1 MTPDRVLSVSFTIA
15 AVTPNTKWSFIEIKT
30 QSGLRGVGEASLV
43 SADGP
48 LSHSASAMARRA
60 LELPHAAPA
69 QWSDGRPLDTM
80 VDAAVFSAI
89 DQALWDIEA
98 RRQGVIVAALL
109 ADGQPARTQVPLY
122 ANINRRTDD
131 RSPAGFADS
140 ARRAV
145 SAGFDAVKIA
155 PFDDVTPNLN
165 TRHDLS
171 AAIDKGLAR
180 CAAVREVVGAERQL
194 MIDCHWRF
202 DEAGA
207 DALIAQA
214 AQLGVYWIE
223 CPIPETPDRL
233 PAIAR
238 LRAAANSHGL
248 LLAGCEERTRVEG
261 FAPFLKAG
269 AYDVMMPDAKYA
281 GGLTEMLRL
290 AALFETHGVTFSPH
304 NPSGPVCHAASLQVC
319 AAVPACGRL
328 EMQFDETPVFTAL
341 QAERLATE
349 NEGVAV
355 VGAGI
360 GLAVTLD
367 PDQLAAHATTA
378 WVAH

>member
-30 QSGLRGVGEASLV
+30 KAGLSGVGEASLV
-43 SADGP
+43 SPDEP
-48 LSHSASAMARRA
+48 LSLSASAMARRA
-60 LELPHAAPA
+60 LDLPHADPA
-69 QWSDGRPLDTM
+69 NWADGHALGAMT
-80 VDAAVFSAI
+80 DAAVYSAI

-98 RRQGVIVAALL
+98 RRQGVSVAALL
-109 ADGQPARTQVPLY
+109 AGGQAPRTRIPLY

-155 PFDDVTPNLN
+155 PFDDVVPGLE
-165 TRHDLS
+165 TRRDLI
-171 AAIDKGLAR
+171 AAIDRGLAR
-180 CAAVREVVGAERQL
+180 CTAVREAIGAERQL
-194 MIDCHWRF
+194 MVDCHWRF

-207 DALIAQA
+207 ETLMAPA
-214 AQLGVYWIE
+214 AQLGIYWVE
-223 CPIPETPDRL
+223 CPIPETPDHL

-238 LRAAANSHGL
+238 LRAAANRHDM
-248 LLAGCEERTRVEG
+248 LLAGCEERTRIEG

-281 GGLTEMLRL
+281 GGLQEMLRL
-290 AALFETHGVTFSPH
+290 AALFETHGVGFSPH

-319 AAVPACGRL
+319 AALAVSDRL
-328 EMQFDETPVFTAL
+328 EMQFDETPIFTAL
-341 QAERLATE
+341 QAERLPAET
-349 NEGVAV
+349 GGGAR
-355 VGAGI
+355 VGAGP

-367 PDQLAAHATTA
+367 PEELAAHATTA
-378 WVAH
+378 WVLR